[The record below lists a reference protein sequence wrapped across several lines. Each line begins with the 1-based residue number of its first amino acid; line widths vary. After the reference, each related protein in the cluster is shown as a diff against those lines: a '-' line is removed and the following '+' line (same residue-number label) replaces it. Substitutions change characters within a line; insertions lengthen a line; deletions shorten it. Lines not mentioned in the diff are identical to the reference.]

1 LISTPLNLFTPSPGL
16 SVFYLHHLPNSLY
29 RQKATVSGTIIEEIR
44 ASETGGEFWSGTSPK
59 IMVDSTVFSL
69 AWMIANLFL
78 EEPPLALAE
87 EMVQGR
93 LDLPLPADSDS
104 KLTEGAEALRTFAR
118 SQLGRDAEEVH
129 RELRQEYAALFIG
142 PRPRT
147 VHPYESVYRDSLT
160 VGGQT
165 FRGLLMGESV
175 DKVRAFWAEAGV
187 QGIHPRNYPPDHFGL
202 ELGFVA
208 YLGQQFL
215 ETGEERY
222 LDLMRRFLEE
232 HLLAWGPRFCTA
244 LYALDAARFYK
255 PIAQLA
261 HGLLETLAQR
271 FEIGST
277 PPGCPFALKTE

>member
-1 LISTPLNLFTPSPGL
+1 
-16 SVFYLHHLPNSLY
+16 
-29 RQKATVSGTIIEEIR
+29 
-44 ASETGGEFWSGTSPK
+44 
-59 IMVDSTVFSL
+59 VDSTLVSL
-69 AWMIANLFL
+69 GWIIAALFL
-78 EEPPLALAE
+78 EEPPFALVE
-87 EMVQGR
+87 EIVQGNA
-93 LDLPLPADSDS
+93 DLPVPPDSNS
-104 KLTEGAEALRTFAR
+104 KLIEGVEALGTFAR
-118 SQLGRDAEEVH
+118 SQLGRDAEEVY

-165 FRGLLMGESV
+165 FRELLMGESV

-187 QGIHPRNYPPDHFGL
+187 QHIGLYNYPPDHFGL
-202 ELGFVA
+202 ELGFMA
-208 YLGQQFL
+208 YLGRVFL

-222 LDLMRRFLEE
+222 LDIARRFLEE
-232 HLLAWGPRFCTA
+232 HLLAWGPRFCTE
-244 LYALDAARFYK
+244 LYALDAARFYR

-277 PPGCPFALKTE
+277 PPGCPFALKPDRIEEG

>member
-1 LISTPLNLFTPSPGL
+1 LDAG
-16 SVFYLHHLPNSLY
+16 HHLEDKVEPTL
-29 RQKATVSGTIIEEIR
+29 V
-44 ASETGGEFWSGTSPK
+44 
-59 IMVDSTVFSL
+59 SL
-69 AWMIANLFL
+69 AWVIAALFL
-78 EEPPLALAE
+78 EEPPFALVE
-87 EMVQGR
+87 EMVQGNAE
-93 LDLPLPADSDS
+93 LPLSSDS
-104 KLTEGAEALRTFAR
+104 NDKLAEGVEALGTFAR
-118 SQLGRDAEEVH
+118 SQLGRDAEEVY

-165 FRGLLMGESV
+165 FRELLMGESV
-175 DKVRAFWAEAGV
+175 DKVRAFWAEVGV

-232 HLLAWGPRFCTA
+232 HLLVWGPKFCRE
-244 LYALDAARFYK
+244 LYALDTARFYK
-255 PIAQLA
+255 PVALLA
-261 HGLLETLAQR
+261 HGLLETLAQQ

-277 PPGCPFALKTE
+277 SPGCPFALKPD